1 MRPGSETEK
10 LGNARGGWG
19 TGGQPGHQ
27 QKETGGG
34 GRAVAG
40 GGGGACRMFGVI
52 TEHGEFCSP
61 GAQGGLRGL
70 ALVRG
75 IIRELGVCDLQ
86 VVLPGLCRAHDAVP
100 WPGCRKRKG

>member
-1 MRPGSETEK
+1 M
-10 LGNARGGWG
+10 
-19 TGGQPGHQ
+19 
-27 QKETGGG
+27 
-34 GRAVAG
+34 AG
-40 GGGGACRMFGVI
+40 GGGGACGLFGVI